1 MNMELNIRNE
11 ENKEFFDEKAS
22 GYDEVHKPLMSTKKK
37 LIEAIDNEPK
47 NVVDLGAGT
56 GLELTYYFDKYPNTR
71 VKAIDLSSEMLNKL
85 RERSF
90 ADRVDIVCGDFFT
103 VDFGKDVDVV
113 MSTSALHHFL
123 YADKIK
129 LYKKIY
135 DSLRDGGLFINSDYT
150 AKDDEEEK
158 RMIDDYEKKV
168 NRHNDTPLSLEHEIE
183 ILKMVGFKEV
193 EVQQPDKESYKLF
206 KARK

>member
-1 MNMELNIRNE
+1 MELNIRNE

-22 GYDEVHKPLMSTKKK
+22 GYDEVHKPFMNTKKK
-37 LIEAIDNEPK
+37 LIEVIDNEPK

-85 RERSF
+85 RERDF

-150 AKDDEEEK
+150 AKDEAEEK
-158 RMIDDYEKKV
+158 KLIDDYENRV

-183 ILKMVGFKEV
+183 ILKMVGFKEI
-193 EVQQPDKESYKLF
+193 EVQQPEKESYKLF